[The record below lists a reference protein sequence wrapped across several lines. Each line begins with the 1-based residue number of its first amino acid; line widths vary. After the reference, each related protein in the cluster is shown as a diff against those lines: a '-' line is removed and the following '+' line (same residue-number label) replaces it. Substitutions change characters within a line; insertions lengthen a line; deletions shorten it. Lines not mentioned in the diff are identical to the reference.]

1 MNEQG
6 AVIPESEMFIEHATD
21 QGPRFVCIPC
31 GRKNMLKDKKR
42 HARRATHKQQ
52 VIKWLARGRDQP
64 VPGESL
70 SDTRRPV
77 NREEV
82 NQEQQI
88 HDKVDYEADN
98 EAAVNTTSPAA
109 NTEEEVRETLEELR
123 EHEENRCYQQAEWER
138 EQAPDM
144 SYESWIKY
152 ELERIREDEDLD
164 NPADEVHDDGE
175 VDETRDAE
183 EWFPFKNKMEFVG
196 SLLVGYTRNCISRT
210 LFDQIRSILNPICN
224 LKIPAW
230 STIRRAQK
238 RIREYLHM
246 EPTMKPSV
254 LGTPCATLSTISAL
268 QKEIANPLV
277 APHIDFYPEDS
288 QGKNQ
293 FKLSQSKKWLELPRD
308 YRPQM
313 CVNNTRH
320 FFIFEPVEL
329 FSKQILVPIYL
340 YKFENKTHSKCVAP
354 TLRRTNS
361 GKHEMRIPANIGFDD
376 PRLVTIKAK
385 EFNVEY
391 SKIQINGRLLSSI
404 CDGHMYEV
412 DEKTRARTN
421 LPNEWRE
428 KSGNR
433 IIRNMPISLYS
444 DDTSG
449 NISKRWNKHISF
461 YFTLS
466 GLPPNLSNQEY
477 NCHFLATSNR
487 AGVLEL
493 SELIV
498 DELNEIAT
506 NGFEAYDAHL
516 CQPVWVMSTV
526 LFFLGDS
533 PMHADIT
540 NTPFPGSALNPCR
553 MCTLSAPTKVA
564 KKLKRYVRNFFE
576 VDRFGNPCPNPRRE
590 WPDTIQHSHNL
601 FKLATEGDLPGF
613 KKKTK
618 EWGVTDRISESF
630 IQGQNNPQIRERIKQ
645 LEKEDKSRLYNPFL
659 RLKGFDGCLETRHPG
674 RNFACVLA
682 WSREVPGAFFFRQ
695 LQPKYLTTHAGS
707 LIGKEFKIFLQSA
720 PFLLFPYMDQN
731 ERSLWHSLS
740 LLCSYAFQTHIDN
753 METFITEL
761 EKHIANFLYWIM
773 RSSSQWTN
781 KPKFHIIV
789 HLPESIRR
797 FGPAPLFSTEKFESY
812 NGVLRNASI
821 HSNRLAPGRDIAIK
835 FADYLSLRFLA
846 SGGRIYDKNTRTT
859 SQASPAVLNLFQ
871 NNVSI
876 QKSMGY
882 DATLA
887 ESITHFPH
895 ERVVPLSKAEKTLAE
910 TQLIPIPT
918 ALQREFPG
926 RDFRHIACLQLNK
939 HERIS
944 RDYFVLVKST
954 TSEEYIGRVNSIW
967 SVSTHIFVNVT
978 KFQMADFRGY
988 YGMTE
993 FCKTT
998 DTCSVESKDIVCTL
1012 NLQHN
1017 CHDGRCPIKMNK
1029 TTQIER
1035 QEAST
1040 RIRQVCHTDQER
1052 FILNLTSFHAPKAHR
1067 RMSANAFSRVVPET
1081 CVAGLNEGHEIWRK
1095 KYKQPVKGA
1104 KVVWSSDGNS
1114 CT

>member
-1 MNEQG
+1 M
-6 AVIPESEMFIEHATD
+6 AVKCLSNTPQIRD
-21 QGPRFVCIPC
+21 LDCVCIPC

-391 SKIQINGRLLSSI
+391 SKIQINGRL
-404 CDGHMYEV
+404 
-412 DEKTRARTN
+412 
-421 LPNEWRE
+421 
-428 KSGNR
+428 
-433 IIRNMPISLYS
+433 
-444 DDTSG
+444 
-449 NISKRWNKHISF
+449 F
-461 YFTLS
+461 
-466 GLPPNLSNQEY
+466 
-477 NCHFLATSNR
+477 
-487 AGVLEL
+487 
-493 SELIV
+493 
-498 DELNEIAT
+498 
-506 NGFEAYDAHL
+506 
-516 CQPVWVMSTV
+516 
-526 LFFLGDS
+526 
-533 PMHADIT
+533 
-540 NTPFPGSALNPCR
+540 
-553 MCTLSAPTKVA
+553 
-564 KKLKRYVRNFFE
+564 
-576 VDRFGNPCPNPRRE
+576 
-590 WPDTIQHSHNL
+590 HNL

-618 EWGVTDRISESF
+618 EWVKALSRVK
-630 IQGQNNPQIRERIKQ
+630 NNPQIRERIKQ

-659 RLKGFDGCLETRHPG
+659 RLK
-674 RNFACVLA
+674 
-682 WSREVPGAFFFRQ
+682 
-695 LQPKYLTTHAGS
+695 
-707 LIGKEFKIFLQSA
+707 
-720 PFLLFPYMDQN
+720 
-731 ERSLWHSLS
+731 
-740 LLCSYAFQTHIDN
+740 
-753 METFITEL
+753 
-761 EKHIANFLYWIM
+761 
-773 RSSSQWTN
+773 
-781 KPKFHIIV
+781 
-789 HLPESIRR
+789 
-797 FGPAPLFSTEKFESY
+797 
-812 NGVLRNASI
+812 
-821 HSNRLAPGRDIAIK
+821 
-835 FADYLSLRFLA
+835 
-846 SGGRIYDKNTRTT
+846 
-859 SQASPAVLNLFQ
+859 
-871 NNVSI
+871 
-876 QKSMGY
+876 
-882 DATLA
+882 
-887 ESITHFPH
+887 
-895 ERVVPLSKAEKTLAE
+895 
-910 TQLIPIPT
+910 